1 MCDSAGIRPI
11 ITVSWDGA
19 PGALPSQMREH
30 ELLPGRYFR
39 KNVPGLVTFELALEL
54 DQLAKEGR
62 TCQAERTETTVSE
75 GRQG

>member
-30 ELLPGRYFR
+30 ELLPGRYFG

-54 DQLAKEGR
+54 DQLVKGR
-62 TCQAERTETTVSE
+62 KDMP
-75 GRQG
+75 GRENRDHSV